1 MESSLF
7 FRVLFLVLIL
17 AQLVMVIYTWIMIRR
32 VSRRLRNT
40 VECPSGE
47 AEINKRR
54 SGTLWNNPRPQPK
67 SRGKPQDQTCSVGIS
82 KALSA
87 LGLGKKDK
95 DKDEH
100 RPIIVTHTL
109 P

>member
-1 MESSLF
+1 MPLYTKLLIVVIALAHTLALF
-7 FRVLFLVLIL
+7 HI
-17 AQLVMVIYTWIMIRR
+17 WIMIRR
-32 VSRRLRNT
+32 VSGRLRNT
-40 VECPSGE
+40 AECPSGE

-54 SGTLWNNPRPQPK
+54 SGALWNNPRPQPK
-67 SRGKPQDQTCSVGIS
+67 SRGKRQHQAYSVGIS